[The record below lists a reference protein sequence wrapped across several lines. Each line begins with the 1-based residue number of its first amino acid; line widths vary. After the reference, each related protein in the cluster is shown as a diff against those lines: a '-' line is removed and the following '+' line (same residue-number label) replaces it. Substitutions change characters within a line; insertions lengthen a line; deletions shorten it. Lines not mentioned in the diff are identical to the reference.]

1 MTIYDSDE
9 SPKTAEECRTR
20 LIEAIIWEFLDE
32 DHGLFM
38 DSPFS
43 TFNEWKE
50 PAQKRYQKAAKK
62 LKKEL
67 ETGKKPVKELLKPE
81 TEVKDTQNLFRNLTL
96 RDYMRAYVGNR
107 G

>member
-1 MTIYDSDE
+1 MTIDDSDE

-67 ETGKKPVKELLKPE
+67 ETGKKPVKELLKQE
-81 TEVKDTQNLFRNLTL
+81 TEVKDTQNHLRNLTL
-96 RDYMRAYVGNR
+96 RDYLRDYVGNR